1 MYEYEL
7 INKNTKEKTIVYG
20 YNDNNVFTRNNLNK
34 DEWTI
39 IIKDYID

>member
-7 INKNTKEKTIVYG
+7 FNKNTKEKKIVYG
-20 YNDNNVFTRNNLNK
+20 YNDNNVFTRNNLSKN
-34 DEWTI
+34 EWTI